1 MMIGDRAI
9 KDLTPQTTN
18 IGDRLV
24 KNMRICGSGI
34 YRYHRSEAG
43 LMGLTD
49 VDKYIGDKQ
58 YFNVFRPP
66 QVLIDNRDKF
76 ARVPI
81 ITGTHQ
87 VVHRDNAKE
96 LTVGLV
102 GDTVDYE
109 IDKDDGETY
118 LYTTGTII
126 AGDGVD
132 AYNDFGQL
140 SVGYDPVVKWA
151 SGEHN
156 GVRYHATLMGFNDV
170 NHLLICKTA
179 RGGPQC
185 MIMDSLDNSPAKNK
199 DGGHMNFFKK
209 IFGSKPRQV
218 VGDGDVVPVLLQSLT
233 KGADPKVQVPI
244 IRDITGD
251 SDAAWNEYL
260 DELEAADVTK
270 VDAKTLGDAVEL
282 VQEYY
287 RAHIVGDTG
296 NPDPD
301 DGGDTDTKGSE
312 GTDGD
317 GMPGDAKDEPKKD
330 GPDKGESKK
339 DMPGDAIDY
348 DKLADK
354 LAERMKTTTPA
365 KEPADIAPV
374 VGDSGVPGT
383 GTTSDDY
390 IKQIWG

>member
-18 IGDRLV
+18 LGDRLV

-34 YRYHRSEAG
+34 YTYHRSEAA
-43 LMGLTD
+43 LMGLDD
-49 VDKYIGDKQ
+49 VDKYLGDEQ

-87 VVHRDNAKE
+87 IVHRDNAKQ

-109 IDKDDGETY
+109 VDQKDGETY

-132 AYNDFGQL
+132 AYTDYGQL

-151 SGEHN
+151 CGEHN

-170 NHLLICKTA
+170 NHLLICKVA

-185 MIMDSLDNSPAKNK
+185 MIMDSLDNSPAINK
-199 DGGHMNFFKK
+199 DGGHMNFFQK

-218 VGDGDVVPVLLQSLT
+218 VGDGGVVPALLQSLT
-233 KGADPKVQVPI
+233 RGADPKVQVPI
-244 IRDITGD
+244 IREIAGD

-260 DELEAADVTK
+260 DELEAADLTQ
-270 VDAKTLGDAVEL
+270 VDGKTIGDAVEL

-287 RAHIVGDTG
+287 RTHILGDTG

-301 DGGDTDTKGSE
+301 EGGESDTAGSE
-312 GTDGD
+312 GTTEE
-317 GMPGDAKDEPKKD
+317 GMPGDKKPEDKKD
-330 GPDKGESKK
+330 I
-339 DMPGDAIDY
+339 PGDAIDY
-348 DKLADK
+348 DKLTDMLVAK
-354 LAERMKTTTPA
+354 LAPKKDA
-365 KEPADIAPV
+365 SSDAEPAPVIA
-374 VGDSGVPGT
+374 GDKAPEGT
-383 GTTSDDY
+383 VTSDAFM
-390 IKQIWG
+390 KSMWG

>member
-1 MMIGDRAI
+1 MMIGDMAI
-9 KDLTPQTTN
+9 KDLTPKTTN

-34 YRYHRSEAG
+34 YTYHRSEAQ
-43 LMGLTD
+43 LMGLSD
-49 VDKYIGDKQ
+49 VDKYIGDAQ

-66 QVLIDNRDKF
+66 QVLIDNREKF

-81 ITGTHQ
+81 ITGAHQ
-87 VVHRDNAKE
+87 VVHRENAKQ

-109 IDKDDGETY
+109 VDKDDGETY

-140 SVGYDPVVKWA
+140 SVGYDPVVQWS

-156 GVRYHATLMGFNDV
+156 GVPYHATLMGFNDV

-185 MIMDSLDNSPAKNK
+185 MIMDSLDNSPTKNK
-199 DGGHMNFFKK
+199 DGGHMNFFQK
-209 IFGSKPRQV
+209 IFGSKPKQV
-218 VGDGDVVPVLLQSLT
+218 VGDSGVVPVLLQSLA
-233 KGADPKVQVPI
+233 KGGDPKVQVPI
-244 IRDITGD
+244 IRSIVGD
-251 SDAAWNEYL
+251 SDATWNEYL
-260 DELEAADVTK
+260 DELEAVDLTK
-270 VDAKTLGDAVEL
+270 VDMKTLGDAVDV

-287 RAHIVGDTG
+287 MEHIVGDTG

-301 DGGDTDTKGSE
+301 DGGKSEPKGSE
-312 GTDGD
+312 GTDD
-317 GMPGDAKDEPKKD
+317 EGMPGDAKDGPEKDEP
-330 GPDKGESKK
+330 KK

-354 LAERMKTTTPA
+354 LAERMTKKVEPQVDITPV
-365 KEPADIAPV
+365 V
-374 VGDSGVPGT
+374 VGDSGAAGT
-383 GTTSDDY
+383 SITSDDY

>member
-1 MMIGDRAI
+1 
-9 KDLTPQTTN
+9 
-18 IGDRLV
+18 
-24 KNMRICGSGI
+24 
-34 YRYHRSEAG
+34 
-43 LMGLTD
+43 MGLSD
-49 VDKYIGDKQ
+49 VDKYIGDAQ

-66 QVLIDNRDKF
+66 QVLIDNREKF

-81 ITGTHQ
+81 ITGAHQ
-87 VVHRDNAKE
+87 VVHRENAKQ

-109 IDKDDGETY
+109 VDKDDGETY

-140 SVGYDPVVKWA
+140 SVGYDPVVQWA
-151 SGEHN
+151 GGEHN
-156 GVRYHATLMGFNDV
+156 GVPYHATLMGFKDV

-185 MIMDSLDNSPAKNK
+185 MIMDSLDNSPVKNK

-209 IFGSKPRQV
+209 IFGSKPKQV
-218 VGDGDVVPVLLQSLT
+218 VGDSGVVPVLLQSLA
-233 KGADPKVQVPI
+233 KGGDPKVQVPI
-244 IRDITGD
+244 IRSIVGD
-251 SDAAWNEYL
+251 GDAVWNEYL
-260 DELEAADVTK
+260 DELEAADLTK
-270 VDAKTLGDAVEL
+270 VDMKTLGDAVDV

-287 RAHIVGDTG
+287 MNHIVGDTG

-301 DGGDTDTKGSE
+301 EGGKNEPDDSE
-312 GTDGD
+312 GTDPD
-317 GMPGDAKDEPKKD
+317 GMPGDAKDKPGEDEP
-330 GPDKGESKK
+330 KK

-354 LAERMKTTTPA
+354 LAERMTKKVEPQVDITPV
-365 KEPADIAPV
+365 V
-374 VGDSGVPGT
+374 VGDSGASGT
-383 GTTSDDY
+383 SITSDDY